1 MFAVMTVERTAGQ
14 HWSTVGYRH
23 HAGFVAEYGRPVVEL
38 LAPVPGERVLDLG
51 CGDGALTAELAA
63 LGVEV
68 VGCDASAELLE
79 AARGRGLEVVLA
91 DGHALPFE
99 RSFDAV
105 FSNAALHWMTR
116 PDAVLEGVRRALR
129 PGGRFVGELGGIG
142 NVAAIT
148 TALRAVLMEAGIA
161 ALGSRPWFFPS
172 PADYQRRL
180 ERQGFE
186 VRSIELIPRPTP
198 LPTGIE
204 GWLETFGDPFLRQAP
219 AELRSDLISRTR
231 ALLEPALC
239 DADGHWQADYVR
251 LRFAAVLPAA
261 RAPGSV
267 VHPPLD
273 ADTAP

>member
-1 MFAVMTVERTAGQ
+1 MTVDRPAGQ
-14 HWSTVGYRH
+14 QWSAEGYPR
-23 HAGFVAEYGRPVVEL
+23 HAGFVAEFGRPVAEL

-63 LGVEV
+63 LGAEV

-99 RSFDAV
+99 GIFDAV

-129 PGGRFVGELGGIG
+129 PGGRFVGEFGGIG

-148 TALRAVLMEAGIA
+148 TALRAVLGEAGIDA
-161 ALGSRPWFFPS
+161 SAIRPWYFPS
-172 PADYQRRL
+172 PADYARRL
-180 ERQGFE
+180 ERQGFG
-186 VRSIELIPRPTP
+186 VTRIELLPRPTP

-204 GWLETFGDPFLRQAP
+204 GWLLTFGDPFLRHAP
-219 AELRSDLISRTR
+219 EVSRSALIERVA

-239 DADGHWQADYVR
+239 DADGNWQADYVR

-261 RAPGSV
+261 RSA
-267 VHPPLD
+267 
-273 ADTAP
+273 AQ